1 MKFLL
6 EVSLHL
12 FDEVVELVEIVNLV
26 LCEDVMHVECLLL
39 EGLYGAKVGDLR
51 LSEGRFHVFVIWL
64 RADGKTAFS
73 LKFRFCGGND
83 AFFGLVFHEF

>member
-26 LCEDVMHVECLLL
+26 LCEDVMYVECLLL
-39 EGLYGAKVGDLR
+39 EGLHGA
-51 LSEGRFHVFVIWL
+51 
-64 RADGKTAFS
+64 
-73 LKFRFCGGND
+73 
-83 AFFGLVFHEF
+83 